1 MNHPNQDSRRI
12 FRKSFMNIVNSPNLS
27 RCWKIRF
34 IGESVDDCGG
44 GYSDSIA
51 EICEEL
57 QNMNPD
63 DQIPVL
69 IPSPCTADFEE
80 KSSIEFIFRPMKENE
95 IDSNMSLLFEFIGL
109 LIGAAIRQGS
119 PLSLR
124 HVFKLILHFYWTKRL
139 IQ

>member
-1 MNHPNQDSRRI
+1 
-12 FRKSFMNIVNSPNLS
+12 MNIVNSPNLS

-124 HVFKLILHFYWTKRL
+124 RVFKLIATL
-139 IQ
+139 